1 MLNFDLFAFL
11 DGASPWWWIALALG
25 LGAIEMVTFTY
36 FMLWLGLAAFTVGIG
51 LAMFPSMQ
59 GTSQLL
65 AFALLSILYTV
76 IGWVFVRRRQPSD
89 GQPGLNRR
97 SAAVVGRQAVV
108 TQAFSAGVGWVEVDG
123 VRWRARLVDADGG
136 GAPPEAG
143 ATMSVADADG
153 EGGEPQPQHE
163 VGERDHL
170 DRAETERQRDPP
182 PRRRTVEKGEQVEV
196 QHVLLLG

>member
-1 MLNFDLFAFL
+1 MVQFDLFAFL

-51 LAMFPSMQ
+51 LAMFPAIP

-76 IGWVFVRRRQPSD
+76 IGWVYVMRRQPKEAH
-89 GQPGLNRR
+89 PGLNRR
-97 SAAVVGRQAVV
+97 AAAVVGRQAVV

-123 VRWRARLVDADGG
+123 VRWRARLAGPDPDGG
-136 GAPPEAG
+136 DAAPPEAG
-143 ATMSVADADG
+143 ATLSITDADG
-153 EGGEPQPQHE
+153 MTLIVAPAG
-163 VGERDHL
+163 
-170 DRAETERQRDPP
+170 
-182 PRRRTVEKGEQVEV
+182 
-196 QHVLLLG
+196 

>member
-51 LAMFPSMQ
+51 LAMFPSMP

-65 AFALLSILYTV
+65 AFALLSVLYTV
-76 IGWVFVRRRQPSD
+76 IGWAFVRRRQPAD

-108 TQAFSAGVGWVEVDG
+108 TEAFSAGVGWVEVDG
-123 VRWRARLVDADGG
+123 VRWRARLAIREGV
-136 GAPPEAG
+136 GAGVGAEPPKAG
-143 ATMSVADADG
+143 ATMSITDADG
-153 EGGEPQPQHE
+153 MTLIVAPAG
-163 VGERDHL
+163 
-170 DRAETERQRDPP
+170 
-182 PRRRTVEKGEQVEV
+182 
-196 QHVLLLG
+196 